1 MFFFR
6 KKNNNS
12 YNSTIFFVF
21 LISRY
26 CRYYLGNKN
35 KINFKKK
42 NNEKKIKSQIN
53 YWRKIIIY

>member
-12 YNSTIFFVF
+12 YNNTIFFVF

-35 KINFKKK
+35 KINLKKK
-42 NNEKKIKSQIN
+42 NNENKLNLKL
-53 YWRKIIIY
+53 IIGGK